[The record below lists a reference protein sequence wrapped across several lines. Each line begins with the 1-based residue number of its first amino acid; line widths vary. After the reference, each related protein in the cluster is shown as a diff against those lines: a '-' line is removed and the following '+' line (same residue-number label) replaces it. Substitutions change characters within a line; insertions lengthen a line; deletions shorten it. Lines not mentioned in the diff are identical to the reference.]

1 MSEKKVTKGH
11 PSRGIS
17 LYSYQSLLGKTMTL
31 DDAFEEMYD
40 TGATCF
46 EFLTSY
52 IEGYPNPSPKWVDHY
67 WMLCEKYHLEP
78 AELGHWCESHLH
90 RGPKMSDE
98 EIVEELKQ
106 DFRLANL
113 LGFKTLRTKITCTN
127 EICDPEPG
135 WQSYIEKA
143 LPYAEKYDVRMQN
156 EVHLPTTLHTPH
168 IREEYLDFIRRTG
181 TDRFGFNIDFGTFQ
195 TRATKGMEDNPMF
208 HFDDVSKPEEIVEF
222 LPYCWTCHTKFTY
235 MDENCEE
242 TTIPYREIIK
252 LMIDNGWSGNLVSEY
267 EGVLAYN
274 SDKNIQEFAKAMVG
288 IPEQVRRHQIM
299 MKNILGY

>member
-1 MSEKKVTKGH
+1 MGS
-11 PSRGIS
+11 
-17 LYSYQSLLGKTMTL
+17 
-31 DDAFEEMYD
+31 F
-40 TGATCF
+40 
-46 EFLTSY
+46 
-52 IEGYPNPSPKWVDHY
+52 
-67 WMLCEKYHLEP
+67 
-78 AELGHWCESHLH
+78 
-90 RGPKMSDE
+90 
-98 EIVEELKQ
+98 
-106 DFRLANL
+106 
-113 LGFKTLRTKITCTN
+113 
-127 EICDPEPG
+127 
-135 WQSYIEKA
+135 SYIEKA

-195 TRATKGMEDNPMF
+195 TRAAKGMEDNPLY

-242 TTIPYREIIK
+242 TTIPYRQIIK

-267 EGVLAYN
+267 EGVLAFD